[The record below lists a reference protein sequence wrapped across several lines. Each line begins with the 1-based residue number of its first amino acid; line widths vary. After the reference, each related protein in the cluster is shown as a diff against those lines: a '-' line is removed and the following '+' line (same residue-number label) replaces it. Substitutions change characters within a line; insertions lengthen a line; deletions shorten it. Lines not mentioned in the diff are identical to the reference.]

1 MCLTNIHM
9 RDFFFQCNFC
19 SQNQQKTEKK
29 IFGLKKMNLLEW
41 LQNLKQHSRPIGAL
55 CGKKFDYESQPF
67 GRYGFPRVLQFFNT
81 RTVEEKRKKI
91 FNPFKGPRVRFVYNN

>member
-1 MCLTNIHM
+1 MKEFSFSVIFVVKISKKM
-9 RDFFFQCNFC
+9 
-19 SQNQQKTEKK
+19 KKK

-67 GRYGFPRVLQFFNT
+67 GRYGFPRVLQFFDT
-81 RTVEEKRKKI
+81 RTVEQTDKTRNTK
-91 FNPFKGPRVRFVYNN
+91 FKFS

>member
-9 RDFFFQCNFC
+9 RDFFFQCNFF

-67 GRYGFPRVLQFFNT
+67 GRYGFPRVLQFFDT
-81 RTVEEKRKKI
+81 RTVTFYVLCFQSRAHDSLT
-91 FNPFKGPRVRFVYNN
+91 RFVGL